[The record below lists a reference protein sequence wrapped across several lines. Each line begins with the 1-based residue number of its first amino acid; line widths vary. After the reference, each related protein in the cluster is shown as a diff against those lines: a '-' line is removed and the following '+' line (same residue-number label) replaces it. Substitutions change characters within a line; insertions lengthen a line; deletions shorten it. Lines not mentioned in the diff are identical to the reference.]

1 MGSIAQCDTEA
12 ANIKIHQALAVL
24 RAAIQEVYEVELAA
38 SDGTHTAV
46 GERWLEYVCSVDLR
60 DARIMLEAVSVGARA
75 REMEDDLGTKVCA
88 IVCKLRDI

>member
-24 RAAIQEVYEVELAA
+24 RAAIQEVYKVELAA

-60 DARIMLEAVSVGARA
+60 DARIMLEAVSVGA
-75 REMEDDLGTKVCA
+75 
-88 IVCKLRDI
+88 